1 MLKFNGH
8 RRETTASRTDPA
20 LKPRLRRR
28 STFEYVAWIV
38 CCLLALG
45 ILISV
50 ATNPNFKWRVVA
62 RYFTHE
68 TIIRGLMLTIF
79 LTVASMILGTLLGLV
94 LAIMRS
100 SSIKPIAVTAGV
112 YITLFRGTPVLVQL
126 IFWFNIAALYPNL
139 TIGIPF
145 TDLSTAI
152 DINALMAP
160 ITAALIGLTL
170 NEAAYMAEIIR
181 GGFSSVGKGQIE
193 AADSLGMSGAMKMR
207 KVIIPQ
213 AMPSIIPATG
223 NQVIGMFKETSLVSV
238 LGVAELLQS
247 AQLIY
252 ARTYETIPLL
262 IVASLW
268 YLVMTLL
275 LSYPQSQLE
284 KKYSRTSSRL
294 PRKAKGCADSTGRY
308 CPMSADGTI
317 HARAIRKSFGP
328 KLVLKD
334 VDLDIASGEICCIIG
349 PSGSG
354 KSTLLRCINGLET
367 VDSGV
372 LKVNGE
378 DLGYYESETAY
389 QALSKKEIAQ
399 QRTRIGMV
407 FQQFNLFPN
416 MTARENIM
424 AGPVLVKGA
433 DRKESA
439 KRAHELL
446 ESVGLSGFGDYYPR
460 SFPAASSSASRSPG
474 PWPWTRRSCS
484 STNPRA
490 HWIPKKSAKSS
501 QS

>member
-1 MLKFNGH
+1 VLKFIGQ
-8 RRETTASRTDPA
+8 RRATTVSGIDPA

-28 STFEYVAWIV
+28 TAFEYVAWIL
-38 CCLLALG
+38 CSLLAVG

-50 ATNPNFKWRVVA
+50 STNPNFKWHVVA

-68 TIIRGLMLTIF
+68 TILRGLMLTIF
-79 LTVASMILGTLLGLV
+79 LTVASMVFGTLLGLV

-145 TDLSTAI
+145 TDISTAV

-160 ITAALIGLTL
+160 ITAALIGLSL

-181 GGFSSVGKGQIE
+181 GGFMSVGKGQIE
-193 AADSLGMSGAMKMR
+193 AADSLGMSSATKMR

-275 LSYPQSQLE
+275 LSYPQSKLE
-284 KKYSRTSSRL
+284 QKYARSTSRL
-294 PRKAKGCADSTGRY
+294 PRKAKPVVLTDPEG
-308 CPMSADGTI
+308 I
-317 HARAIRKSFGP
+317 AR
-328 KLVLKD
+328 
-334 VDLDIASGEICCIIG
+334 
-349 PSGSG
+349 
-354 KSTLLRCINGLET
+354 
-367 VDSGV
+367 
-372 LKVNGE
+372 
-378 DLGYYESETAY
+378 
-389 QALSKKEIAQ
+389 
-399 QRTRIGMV
+399 
-407 FQQFNLFPN
+407 
-416 MTARENIM
+416 
-424 AGPVLVKGA
+424 
-433 DRKESA
+433 
-439 KRAHELL
+439 
-446 ESVGLSGFGDYYPR
+446 
-460 SFPAASSSASRSPG
+460 
-474 PWPWTRRSCS
+474 
-484 STNPRA
+484 
-490 HWIPKKSAKSS
+490 
-501 QS
+501 